1 MAAEEKKFHALAFLS
16 NLIAFV
22 LLATLLALGVYVN
35 VKNILV
41 GNISTNGY
49 NVIKLNTTYWNV
61 ACTIVGTAVGF
72 LAAVALANQDE
83 RITRSQLARDR
94 GVMALFLR
102 PLTLRRGL
110 DQISH
115 LHVPPERTLL
125 LILTIAAALTNAAVV
140 ALFGIRSTTER
151 IVNPSASYPLAALN
165 ATFFESD
172 QDGAVLAAGSPTFS
186 SEVSQLSGFLYK
198 AAYINGLI
206 NRGQY
211 VPFNTPE
218 VPYIP
223 EQGSIGDTVY
233 AGLNTG
239 GVGLN
244 VSSYLQYS
252 GVTDGFEMPAE
263 YGFDKLQAG
272 VFGTNVSVSCQ
283 NATASY
289 TTVGTRVNIGFVTVM
304 AVGKPNGPNITV
316 FNNLQGDLI
325 ITSLVIGS
333 AVTVNSDTGEPVHTL
348 VIPDFGLQTAFVL
361 ECSYDG
367 QEYMAN
373 VSVASSVSP
382 LQIDAE
388 ALPGPVIGPEVKQ
401 RLANMTHNM
410 LAFGGMGGD
419 LARGFIDADY
429 NSDGTNNTNMAST
442 LETVIEQLGEAYISL
457 LRQQVER
464 SNLYKGN
471 DASDSNGSE
480 LQLFVTVVRLGGGQY
495 GWLAILGVLLIGSLW
510 GTMRACGGRAM
521 VGFDAQNNV
530 QLLRSTLHNTDIRDR
545 TKVRYENDFV
555 VLTGGTILKNEPNGS
570 EAKDSIGVAS

>member
-83 RITRSQLARDR
+83 CITRSQLAGDR

-110 DQISH
+110 DQIAH
-115 LHVPPERTLL
+115 LHLPPERTLL

-140 ALFGIRSTTER
+140 ALFGVRSTTER

-165 ATFFESD
+165 GTFFEGD
-172 QDGAVLAAGSPTFS
+172 QYGSVFAAGSPTFS

-211 VPFNTPE
+211 VPFSTPE
-218 VPYIP
+218 IPYIP

-252 GVTDGFEMPAE
+252 GVTDGFDMPAE
-263 YGFDKLQAG
+263 YGFDKLQAR
-272 VFGTNVSVSCQ
+272 VFGTNISLSCQ
-283 NATASY
+283 
-289 TTVGTRVNIGFVTVM
+289 
-304 AVGKPNGPNITV
+304 KC
-316 FNNLQGDLI
+316 
-325 ITSLVIGS
+325 
-333 AVTVNSDTGEPVHTL
+333 H
-348 VIPDFGLQTAFVL
+348 
-361 ECSYDG
+361 C
-367 QEYMAN
+367 
-373 VSVASSVSP
+373 
-382 LQIDAE
+382 
-388 ALPGPVIGPEVKQ
+388 
-401 RLANMTHNM
+401 
-410 LAFGGMGGD
+410 
-419 LARGFIDADY
+419 
-429 NSDGTNNTNMAST
+429 
-442 LETVIEQLGEAYISL
+442 
-457 LRQQVER
+457 
-464 SNLYKGN
+464 
-471 DASDSNGSE
+471 
-480 LQLFVTVVRLGGGQY
+480 
-495 GWLAILGVLLIGSLW
+495 
-510 GTMRACGGRAM
+510 
-521 VGFDAQNNV
+521 
-530 QLLRSTLHNTDIRDR
+530 
-545 TKVRYENDFV
+545 
-555 VLTGGTILKNEPNGS
+555 
-570 EAKDSIGVAS
+570 

>member
-1 MAAEEKKFHALAFLS
+1 MAAEEKNFHALAFLS

-41 GNISTNGY
+41 GNISTDGY

-83 RITRSQLARDR
+83 CITRSQLAGDR

-110 DQISH
+110 DQIAH
-115 LHVPPERTLL
+115 LHLPPERTLL

-140 ALFGIRSTTER
+140 ALFGVRSTTER

-165 ATFFESD
+165 GTFFESD
-172 QDGAVLAAGSPTFS
+172 QYGSVFAAGSPTFS

-211 VPFNTPE
+211 VPFSTPE
-218 VPYIP
+218 IPYIP

-252 GVTDGFEMPAE
+252 GVTDGFDMPAE
-263 YGFDKLQAG
+263 YGFDKLQAR
-272 VFGTNVSVSCQ
+272 VFGTNISLSCQ

-289 TTVGTRVNIGFVTVM
+289 TTVGTRVDIGFVTVM
-304 AVGKPNGPNITV
+304 AVSKPNGPNITV

-333 AVTVNSDTGEPVHTL
+333 AVTVESDTGEPVHTL

-367 QEYMAN
+367 QEYLAN
-373 VSVASSVSP
+373 VSIASSVSP
-382 LQIDAE
+382 LQIEAE
-388 ALPGPVIGPEVKQ
+388 ALAGPIIGPEVKQ

-410 LAFGGMGGD
+410 LSFGGMGGD

-429 NSDGTNNTNMAST
+429 NSDGTNNTNMAGT

-471 DASDSNGSE
+471 DASSENGSD
-480 LQLFVTVVRLGGGQY
+480 LQLYVTVLRLGGGQY

-510 GTMRACGGRAM
+510 GTVRACGGRTM

-530 QLLRSTLHNTDIRDR
+530 QLLKSTLHNTGIRDR
-545 TKVRYENDFV
+545 TRVRYENDFV
-555 VLTGGTILKNEPNGS
+555 VLTGGTISKNEPNGS
-570 EAKDSIGVAS
+570 EAKDSTGVAS